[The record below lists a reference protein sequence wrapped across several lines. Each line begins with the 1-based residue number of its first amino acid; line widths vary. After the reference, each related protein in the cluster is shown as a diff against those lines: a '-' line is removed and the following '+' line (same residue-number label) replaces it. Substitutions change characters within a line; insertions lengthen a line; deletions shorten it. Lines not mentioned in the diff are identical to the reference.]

1 MAKGIDMQK
10 SLFQNLN
17 VPDWGELLRQDGP
30 SFTSAMLAGLLA
42 HGFAF
47 SNKLV
52 NADEIATLFG
62 KGVTAGSGRWGLE
75 LSRLLF
81 PDISM
86 PWIYGILC
94 LLFLATASCLL
105 LRVLKI
111 HTPLLRLLLPALI
124 VSFPAQT
131 ATFSY
136 MFTSPSYALAFLLA
150 AAALALTEGEGRWR
164 FLLGGVLL
172 VVSVGTY
179 QAYISLVSS
188 VYLLLMIQ
196 RLLERESTAKE
207 VLVYGLR
214 RLAFLAGTLLVYY
227 GVTLLALK
235 LLGGHFETYGVEK
248 NRSLVLRT
256 AVAYSAFLHIFTR
269 GYFGFIPTAW
279 SRILHGLCA
288 LGPAWLLLR
297 WLLGEQPWSKRGL
310 LLLCLF
316 LLPLSI
322 DCIYLIAEL
331 GVIYSPVMFG
341 FVSVYLLAAVVV
353 ESDREASSR
362 FLRSLL
368 AASLALITLFNV
380 YLANKAYLKM
390 YLDYENAFAFY
401 TGIAAQLRM
410 TEGFEAD
417 SKIAILGEASTG
429 LSHSPE
435 LDLGELV
442 GPSRDL
448 VNVYTRE
455 IFLRRYVGFDVSFA
469 DLEEKRMLQERDEVK
484 QMSAYPNY
492 GFIQN
497 VGDYIVVKLG

>member
-1 MAKGIDMQK
+1 MRRSLLCVINFAFCILFCSCYNQGPLTPDAWDLTEKQLDSISFYTTHHYTQGYNFVVSKDSLPVLEQQQEMMSVPEILNAEFQAGDVTMPMLSMVDTIILRKHNRLVVADIKTVPADSIDSVWVKVARDQLTFGWVHE
-10 SLFQNLN
+10 S
-17 VPDWGELLRQDGP
+17 D
-30 SFTSAMLAGLLA
+30 LLA
-42 HGFAF
+42 NVSPDDPISQFIDFFSDSHLLIFLGFC
-47 SNKLV
+47 V
-52 NADEIATLFG
+52 M
-62 KGVTAGSGRWGLE
+62 V
-75 LSRLLF
+75 
-81 PDISM
+81 
-86 PWIYGILC
+86 
-94 LLFLATASCLL
+94 
-105 LRVLKI
+105 
-111 HTPLLRLLLPALI
+111 
-124 VSFPAQT
+124 
-131 ATFSY
+131 
-136 MFTSPSYALAFLLA
+136 
-150 AAALALTEGEGRWR
+150 
-164 FLLGGVLL
+164 GG
-172 VVSVGTY
+172 
-179 QAYISLVSS
+179 A
-188 VYLLLMIQ
+188 
-196 RLLERESTAKE
+196 
-207 VLVYGLR
+207 YGLR

-288 LGPAWLLLR
+288 LGPALLLLR

-455 IFLRRYVGFDVSFA
+455 IFLQRYVGFDVSFA

-484 QMSAYPNY
+484 QMPAYPNY